1 MKKEEFEA
9 MKARAYEL
17 NREHKARAEKC
28 TDMDIL
34 INGIMSLPYGQIK
47 KLMTPEVM
55 AVLEKYG
62 YSEV

>member
-9 MKARAYEL
+9 MKARAYEI
-17 NREHKARAEKC
+17 NRQNKARAEKC

-62 YSEV
+62 YSEE